1 MRSATFGPTPGVRD
15 TAALSRSA
23 MALARS
29 DGGKVESTASGADAW
44 REFEHGRFGL
54 VISDWM
60 MPELDGLELC
70 RRIRASERPYYPYVI
85 LLTALKGKDRFLQ
98 AMNAGADDFISKP
111 FDADEFRAK
120 LHAAERIV
128 TLQDRVQRLEG
139 ILPTCMYCKKIRD
152 EQQIWVTIEEY
163 ITDRSDAEFSHGIC
177 PDCLA
182 KASAQ
187 LGGQ

>member
-1 MRSATFGPTPGVRD
+1 MMKTLIAEDHRGSRD
-15 TAALSRSA
+15 ALSRLLRFEGYDVSEA
-23 MALARS
+23 
-29 DGGKVESTASGADAW
+29 ASGLDAW
-44 REFEHGRFGL
+44 HQFERGRFTL
-54 VISDWM
+54 VISDWL

-98 AMNAGADDFISKP
+98 AMNAGVDDFITKP
-111 FDADEFRAK
+111 FDADELRAK

-128 TLQDRVQRLEG
+128 TLQDRVRRLEG

-177 PDCLA
+177 PDCFA

>member
-1 MRSATFGPTPGVRD
+1 MKTLIAEDHREMRAS
-15 TAALSRSA
+15 LSLLLRSEGYDVTEA
-23 MALARS
+23 
-29 DGGKVESTASGADAW
+29 ASGADAW

-70 RRIRASERPYYPYVI
+70 RRIRAAERPYYPYVI

-111 FDADEFRAK
+111 FDADELRAK

-152 EQQIWVTIEEY
+152 EQQAWVRIEDY
-163 ITDRSDAEFSHGIC
+163 ITERSNAEFSHGIC